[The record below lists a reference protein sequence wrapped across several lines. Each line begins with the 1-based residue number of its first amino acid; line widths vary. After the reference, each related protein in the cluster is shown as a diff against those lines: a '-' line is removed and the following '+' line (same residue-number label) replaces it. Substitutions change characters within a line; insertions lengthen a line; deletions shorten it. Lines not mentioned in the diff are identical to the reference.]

1 MNAHRIT
8 DSMIDGFPIEE
19 RDQRNFLVVA
29 AIMTVFIALALDEP
43 AMVRAVVGLIMGVFS
58 ALVYLV
64 VTLVLKRLI
73 DAY

>member
-8 DSMIDGFPIEE
+8 DSMIDGFPIEG

>member
-1 MNAHRIT
+1 
-8 DSMIDGFPIEE
+8 MIDGLPIEE

>member
-1 MNAHRIT
+1 MLDRL
-8 DSMIDGFPIEE
+8 PIEE

-29 AIMTVFIALALDEP
+29 AIMAVFIALALDEP
-43 AMVRAVVGLIMGVFS
+43 VMVRIVVGMIMGVFS
-58 ALVYLV
+58 GLVYLV